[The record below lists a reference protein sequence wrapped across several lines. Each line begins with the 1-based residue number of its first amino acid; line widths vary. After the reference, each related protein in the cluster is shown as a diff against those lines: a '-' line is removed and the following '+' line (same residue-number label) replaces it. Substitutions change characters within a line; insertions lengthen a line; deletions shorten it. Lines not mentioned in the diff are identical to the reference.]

1 MIPIHFVQ
9 YYPKIIIYYHIL
21 NNKIYACIVF
31 IDFQI
36 YIYIYILLISFYA
49 ILCHFYFSFIPYLI
63 IFEFRRNFSL
73 KKKKKKNCIKREWN
87 VLTWG
92 IFLTEPLD
100 EIKALIALGRAAKI
114 KCQLRGIG
122 QRNISLILFLLLFF
136 FSFPLSPFI
145 LSLSSHYFS
154 SFPSFFR

>member
-36 YIYIYILLISFYA
+36 YIYIYIINF
-49 ILCHFYFSFIPYLI
+49 ILCYFMPFLFFVYSIPHYFRIQKKFFI
-63 IFEFRRNFSL
+63 